1 MKCLEIFAGNKS
13 FSKEAE
19 KAGWHCT
26 TVDNDPKFEPSILVD
41 IMEWDYS
48 DFGPIDVFWAGTPCT
63 LFSNA
68 SFKRDPTKGN
78 ILAQKTLDILKHFQ
92 TLNPKLIWFIEN
104 PWSSLLK
111 RQEGF
116 RDLPFTKVDYCQ
128 YATVPDFGYKKR
140 TILWN
145 NLKFQGKL
153 CPGPGKCVNMVG
165 KYHLCTAQQGRQLKS
180 RAPLQQETWTR
191 SELYRMPPALCEE
204 IVQAIQGELGA

>member
-1 MKCLEIFAGNKS
+1 M
-13 FSKEAE
+13 
-19 KAGWHCT
+19 GWQCT
-26 TVDNDPKFEPSILVD
+26 TLDNDPKFQPSILVD

-48 DFGPIDVFWAGTPCT
+48 DFGPVDVFWAGTPCT

-145 NLKFQGKL
+145 NLNSFEGKL
-153 CPGPGKCVNMVG
+153 CPGPGKCVNMIG
-165 KYHLCTAQQGRQLKS
+165 KHHFCTAQQGRQLLC

-191 SELYRMPPALCEE
+191 SQLYRMPPALCAEL
-204 IVQAIQGELGA
+204 VQAIQESSL